1 MLLSGKEFDFGESG
15 CAVPLL
21 FQTLL
26 FPANLATSG
35 LIFKLFVEVAVVSVG
50 KELG

>member
-1 MLLSGKEFDFGESG
+1 MLLSRKEFDFGESG

-26 FPANLATSG
+26 FPTNLATCG
-35 LIFKLFVEVAVVSVG
+35 LVFELLVEVAIVPVG